1 MFSFGRDTGKEK
13 KDEEEKVEKGEGET
27 VLSALAESNNLSRI
41 VNFGCANNHGWFS
54 SDTRTGKES
63 KQGNVTLLC
72 EAIKKMKNL
81 ERLVLA
87 GSYFLTNALC
97 D

>member
-1 MFSFGRDTGKEK
+1 MFSFGCDTGKEK
-13 KDEEEKVEKGEGET
+13 EEEEKGEGET
-27 VLSALAESNNLSRI
+27 VLSALAENNNLSRI
-41 VNFGCANNHGWFS
+41 VSFGCANNHSWFS
-54 SDTRTGKES
+54 ADTKTGKES

-72 EAIKKMKNL
+72 DAIKKMKNL